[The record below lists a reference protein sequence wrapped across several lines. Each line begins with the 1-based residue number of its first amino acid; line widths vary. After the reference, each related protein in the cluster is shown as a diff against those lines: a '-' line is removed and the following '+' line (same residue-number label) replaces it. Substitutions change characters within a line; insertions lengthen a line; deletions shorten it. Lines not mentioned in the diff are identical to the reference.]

1 MSTFDKREK
10 GFELK
15 YVHDQE
21 ITFKATAR
29 RNKLLGLWA
38 AEKMGMTGEAAQ
50 AYAKEVIKADF
61 DEPGEEDVF
70 RKVFADVQKTG
81 VSEHQVRREMSE
93 LLETARQQII
103 NEATD

>member
-10 GFELK
+10 GFESK
-15 YVHDQE
+15 FVHDQE

-38 AEKMGMTGEAAQ
+38 AEKMGLAGEAA
-50 AYAKEVIKADF
+50 ATYAKDVVKADF

-70 RKVFADVQKTG
+70 RKVFGDLEDRG
-81 VSEHQVRREMSE
+81 VAEHQVRREMAE
-93 LLETARQQII
+93 LLETARQQILT
-103 NEATD
+103 ETSD